1 MNDIEQNSTERLIP
15 NEYEKD
21 NKISPN
27 QIIQKTCCE
36 SICCCFFSQNN
47 ITISEYNSFQQL
59 KKLTSIPYDDKNES
73 HNKLLEKLREDSE
86 RIFKE
91 NQINIDKNIW
101 RTLGFQN
108 YENPITDF
116 RGSGVYSITLIDYL
130 LNNYFDQI
138 KDSFNQDFF
147 SFAIVCIR
155 VLYLLRLF
163 LFLVDSINNISIE
176 QMSNKVNP
184 CNRKQI
190 KSFCIILLKDNNIF
204 LEIVSKM
211 IIFVKQKY
219 IKDKNNVK
227 KELNLLI
234 IDPIIYLSLTCIGDA
249 LNNYSN
255 QSKDIMNLLNNEF
268 AKQMNYNL
276 NKQKLI

>member
-1 MNDIEQNSTERLIP
+1 
-15 NEYEKD
+15 
-21 NKISPN
+21 
-27 QIIQKTCCE
+27 
-36 SICCCFFSQNN
+36 
-47 ITISEYNSFQQL
+47 
-59 KKLTSIPYDDKNES
+59 
-73 HNKLLEKLREDSE
+73 
-86 RIFKE
+86 
-91 NQINIDKNIW
+91 
-101 RTLGFQN
+101 
-108 YENPITDF
+108 
-116 RGSGVYSITLIDYL
+116 
-130 LNNYFDQI
+130 
-138 KDSFNQDFF
+138 
-147 SFAIVCIR
+147 
-155 VLYLLRLF
+155 
-163 LFLVDSINNISIE
+163 
-176 QMSNKVNP
+176 MSNKVNP

-255 QSKDIMNLLNNEF
+255 QSRDIMNLLNNEF

>member
-1 MNDIEQNSTERLIP
+1 MNDIEQDSTERLITKDS
-15 NEYEKD
+15 EKD
-21 NKISPN
+21 NRISPN

-47 ITISEYNSFQQL
+47 VTISEYNLFELL
-59 KKLTSIPYDDKNES
+59 KKLTSTPYDNKNES
-73 HNKLLEKLREDSE
+73 HNKLLETLREDSE
-86 RIFKE
+86 RLFKE
-91 NQINIDKNIW
+91 NNINIDKNIW

-108 YENPITDF
+108 EENPISDL
-116 RGSGVYSITLIDYL
+116 RGSGVYSIILLNYL

-138 KDSFNQDFF
+138 KDSFNQEFF

-155 VLYLLRLF
+155 ILYLLRLF
-163 LFLVDSINNISIE
+163 LFLVDSMNISIE

-184 CNRKQI
+184 CNRRQI
-190 KSFCIILLKDNNIF
+190 KSFCIILSKDNDIF

-211 IIFVKQKY
+211 VIFVKQKY
-219 IKDKNNVK
+219 IQDKNNAK

-268 AKQMNYNL
+268 AKQMNNNL